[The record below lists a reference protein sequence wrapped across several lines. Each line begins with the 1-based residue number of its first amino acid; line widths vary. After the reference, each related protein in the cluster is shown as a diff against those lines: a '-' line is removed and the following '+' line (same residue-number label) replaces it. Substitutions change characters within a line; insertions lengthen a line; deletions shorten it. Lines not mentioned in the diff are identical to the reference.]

1 MSDEVISAGSVSA
14 ETVTATAPE
23 SAPASASATPQ
34 SAGTPGD
41 SRNLDVKADY
51 LSRIQ
56 NAAQNYSESDPAE
69 AAVAAAEAAATTD
82 PATDAPVSGESD
94 KPSDEQQQAQGE
106 AQNQTEEPA
115 KAPVIPYDQL
125 PENMRGEL
133 RKANLAPTVKEA
145 LAQAWY
151 ERKAFHDTGFT
162 VEHARQLKTFGF
174 TPEAAVDRIKLHPTV
189 QDAQTDA
196 QLADIAR
203 GLINDYQNNPQGM
216 IDGLRQFVPQ
226 GFSGFAQTFASQLK
240 QAAPEV
246 FHGVASD
253 VMWTAI
259 SIMERDLPEDALDE
273 REHVAY
279 VKAKLFPQQQGQ
291 SGGQASP
298 FNPHDPIHKK
308 YQEIV
313 QAQQQQRAYMSQ
325 QFESALVQYGEEQ
338 VRNEVAERFRAAA
351 PAGLPEEYVSRAVED
366 IVTAVRQDVVNNKNV
381 RDQIGRVLSGE
392 LTQEDLNAA
401 VGFIADRARPLIA
414 VHLKPQVDFWSKAA
428 RPATTPT
435 NPALQPKPAV
445 KPASASPAASA
456 QAVPGRA
463 PAPTSPTTPP
473 ADFIKAG
480 RAKGWDEFRIMNEWS
495 VGRR

>member
-14 ETVTATAPE
+14 ETVTAPAPE
-23 SAPASASATPQ
+23 SAPASASETPQ
-34 SAGTPGD
+34 SAGTSGN
-41 SRNLDVKADY
+41 SRNLDAKADY

-56 NAAQNYSESDPAE
+56 QAAQNYPESDPAE
-69 AAVAAAEAAATTD
+69 AAVAAAEAAASTD

-94 KPSDEQQQAQGE
+94 QPVVEAQQAQ
-106 AQNQTEEPA
+106 AEEPA

-125 PENMRGEL
+125 PENMRGAL
-133 RKANLAPTVKEA
+133 SKANLDRNVKEA

-162 VEHARQLKTFGF
+162 VDHARQLKTFGF

-203 GLINDYQNNPQGM
+203 GLINDYATNPQAM
-216 IDGLRQFVPQ
+216 IEGLRQHVPQ
-226 GFSGFAQTFASQLK
+226 GFTGFAQTFAKQLR
-240 QAAPEV
+240 QTAPEV
-246 FHGVASD
+246 FSDVASD
-253 VMWTAI
+253 VMWTAM
-259 SIMERDLPEDALDE
+259 SIMERELPEDALDE

-298 FNPHDPIHKK
+298 FNPNDPIHRK

-313 QAQQQQRAYMSQ
+313 QSQQQQRAYMTQ

-338 VRNEVAERFRAAA
+338 VRTEVAERFRAAA
-351 PAGLPEEYVSRAVED
+351 PAGLPEEYVARAVED
-366 IVTAVRQDVVNNKNV
+366 IVSAVRNDVVNNRNV
-381 RDQIGRVLSGE
+381 RDQIGRYFNGGLS
-392 LTQEDLNAA
+392 QEELNAA

-414 VHLKPQVDFWSKAA
+414 IHLKPQVDFWSKAA
-428 RPATTPT
+428 RPATAST
-435 NPALQPKPAV
+435 NPAVAPKPAV
-445 KPASASPAASA
+445 KPSAASPAASA

-473 ADFIKAG
+473 NDFIRAA
-480 RAKGWDEFRIMNEWS
+480 RAKGWDEFRILNEWS
-495 VGRR
+495 SGRR

>member
-14 ETVTATAPE
+14 ETATAPAPE
-23 SAPASASATPQ
+23 SAPASASETPQ
-34 SAGTPGD
+34 SAGTSGN
-41 SRNLDVKADY
+41 SRNLDAKADY

-56 NAAQNYSESDPAE
+56 QAAQNYKESDPAE
-69 AAVAAAEAAATTD
+69 AAVAAAEAAANAD

-94 KPSDEQQQAQGE
+94 QPVVEQPQVETQP
-106 AQNQTEEPA
+106 QTEEPA

-125 PENMRGEL
+125 PENMRGAL
-133 RKANLAPTVKEA
+133 SKANLDRNVKEA

-174 TPEAAVDRIKLHPTV
+174 TPEAAVERVKLHPTV
-189 QDAQTDA
+189 NDAQTDA

-226 GFSGFAQTFASQLK
+226 GFTGFAQTFAKQLR
-240 QAAPEV
+240 QTAPEV
-246 FHGVASD
+246 FHDVASD

-291 SGGQASP
+291 AGGQASP

-313 QAQQQQRAYMSQ
+313 QAQQQQRVYMAQ

-338 VRNEVAERFRAAA
+338 VRNEVVERFKAAA
-351 PAGLPEEYVSRAVED
+351 PAGLPDEYVSRAVED
-366 IVTAVRQDVVNNKNV
+366 ILSAVRNDVVNNKNV
-381 RDQIGRVLSGE
+381 RDQIGRFLSGN

-414 VHLKPQVDFWSKAA
+414 IHLKPQVDFWSKAA
-428 RPATTPT
+428 RPATNPT
-435 NPALQPKPAV
+435 NPALAPKPAV
-445 KPASASPAASA
+445 KPAAASPAASA